1 MTICVTKRNIYTHTH
16 TYTYNFLG
24 KLITLVA
31 PRDLEDG
38 ESWARIGEQMHI
50 DPLYMLLYILSFEL

>member
-1 MTICVTKRNIYTHTH
+1 MCYKKKYTHTQTH
-16 TYTYNFLG
+16 PYNFLG

-38 ESWARIGEQMHI
+38 ERWARIGEQVHI
-50 DPLYMLLYILSFEL
+50 DSLYMLLYLLSFEL